1 MPLAKQWRDLDRSAV
16 RDAPNRYGVAEFGDA
31 DGEAVAVESGML
43 RDVVK
48 SALSYRSD
56 PNVRWE
62 TTQTKA
68 QAVDLADEHR
78 ERLAE

>member
-68 QAVDLADEHR
+68 QAADLADEHR

>member
-1 MPLAKQWRDLDRSAV
+1 MPLRKQWRDLDRSAV

-68 QAVDLADEHR
+68 QAADLADEHR